1 MAAMGDEVATLDPV
15 LMHARLL
22 LKYEHQNCTKVTI
35 LFFMNSLLVFVTSS
49 DRLGVNRFRTGVSV
63 DEN

>member
-22 LKYEHQNCTKVTI
+22 LKYEHQNCTKVTM
-35 LFFMNSLLVFVTSS
+35 LFVMNSLLVFVTS
-49 DRLGVNRFRTGVSV
+49 
-63 DEN
+63 